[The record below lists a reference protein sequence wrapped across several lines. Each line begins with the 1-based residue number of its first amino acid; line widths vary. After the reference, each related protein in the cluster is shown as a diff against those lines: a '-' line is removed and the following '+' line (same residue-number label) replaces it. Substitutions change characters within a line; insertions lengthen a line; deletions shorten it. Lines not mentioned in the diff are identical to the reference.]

1 MDRRDNNP
9 RNSSGGYRR
18 PPRRDQRQTNR
29 EEYPAAARLPEIYY
43 RRRRVAAVVAILLV
57 VIVVVAVLARM
68 SRNSINTPVATDA
81 AIATSTTEKPAPTS
95 TEKATTISE
104 TTAGS
109 QTDSKAEEVSETA
122 SKSSEPSE
130 SVTAK
135 GSCELADLQIEASAD
150 HPNYNAGDLP
160 SFFMTVRNPTDADC
174 EIDLTQQVLRFEVYT
189 LDTNQR
195 VWADIDCNDP
205 VGTGTKVFKAGEEK
219 YYKTQWSRLYS
230 DPQTCTGRAEVAPG
244 GYYLH
249 TVIGDNASAP
259 FTFNLG
265 G

>member
-1 MDRRDNNP
+1 MQRRYPNAVAP
-9 RNSSGGYRR
+9 VRWIAR
-18 PPRRDQRQTNR
+18 PPR
-29 EEYPAAARLPEIYY
+29 
-43 RRRRVAAVVAILLV
+43 
-57 VIVVVAVLARM
+57 
-68 SRNSINTPVATDA
+68 
-81 AIATSTTEKPAPTS
+81 
-95 TEKATTISE
+95 
-104 TTAGS
+104 
-109 QTDSKAEEVSETA
+109 
-122 SKSSEPSE
+122 
-130 SVTAK
+130 
-135 GSCELADLQIEASAD
+135 
-150 HPNYNAGDLP
+150 
-160 SFFMTVRNPTDADC
+160 
-174 EIDLTQQVLRFEVYT
+174 
-189 LDTNQR
+189 NQR